1 MLWSLAQ
8 ESRHGSLYQK
18 EGLTPLPN
26 PAHRDC
32 LDPVRDRYRAAE
44 EGTFPRHAL
53 VGTAFERRF
62 ISAQEDQPTFH
73 TALGKTELSSLPCLS
88 SIPTDSAFLKTSSS
102 SSSPC
107 PCLVTPVDLTV

>member
-1 MLWSLAQ
+1 MEPSTGKQAWGPLS
-8 ESRHGSLYQK
+8 
-18 EGLTPLPN
+18 EGRPLPN

-32 LDPVRDRYRAAE
+32 LGPVKDRYRAAE

-73 TALGKTELSSLPCLS
+73 TALGKTEL
-88 SIPTDSAFLKTSSS
+88 
-102 SSSPC
+102 
-107 PCLVTPVDLTV
+107 